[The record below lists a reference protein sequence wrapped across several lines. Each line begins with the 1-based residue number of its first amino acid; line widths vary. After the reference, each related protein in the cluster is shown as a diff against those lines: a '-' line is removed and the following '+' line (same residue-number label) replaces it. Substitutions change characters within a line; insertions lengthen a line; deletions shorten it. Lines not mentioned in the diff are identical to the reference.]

1 MKPTRPVRVLVCGQ
15 LLRGDDGAAL
25 LAAEGLRTDQRG
37 LAEIVEVEQVSVEA
51 LLDCPEGTA
60 VIVADA
66 TVGVDAGKVVV
77 VPLAEIAARASEV
90 APASTHSLPPDQ
102 VVAVA
107 EEMRGSPF
115 RGVFVG
121 IGASDFRFGEAL
133 SPAVVAGLPA
143 FTAALARQIKRLA
156 TG

>member
-25 LAAEGLRTDQRG
+25 LAAEGLGIAPRG
-37 LAEIVEVEQVSVEA
+37 LAEIIEVEQVTVEA
-51 LLDCPEGTA
+51 LLDCPEGSA
-60 VIVADA
+60 LIVADA
-66 TVGVDAGKVVV
+66 TVGVNAGEIVV
-77 VPLAEIAARASEV
+77 VPLAEIAARVSEV

-102 VVAVA
+102 VLAVA
-107 EEMRGSPF
+107 EEMRGSRF

-133 SPAVVAGLPA
+133 SPAVAAGLPA
-143 FTAALARQIKRLA
+143 LTAALAREIRRLA
-156 TG
+156 AG